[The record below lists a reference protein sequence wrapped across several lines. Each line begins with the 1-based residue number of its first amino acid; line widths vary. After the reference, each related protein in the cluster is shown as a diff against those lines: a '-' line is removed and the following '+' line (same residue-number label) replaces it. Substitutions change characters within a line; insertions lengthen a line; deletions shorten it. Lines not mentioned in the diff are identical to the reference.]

1 MRKTKF
7 VAESEIEHLFQD
19 VDLDQTGMIKYSE
32 FLAACL
38 QEHLYLH
45 EDRVVDAFNKLD
57 IDHSGVISR
66 ENIKNVLG
74 DELNVRVWYNIL
86 ESFFTPCVSFIVWNQ
101 QILNTLFLT

>member
-7 VAESEIEHLFQD
+7 VAEAEIEHLFQD

-74 DELNVRVWYNIL
+74 DELNVRGTTFL
-86 ESFFTPCVSFIVWNQ
+86 S
-101 QILNTLFLT
+101 LFLHHHVYHLLCGINKY

>member
-1 MRKTKF
+1 
-7 VAESEIEHLFQD
+7 
-19 VDLDQTGMIKYSE
+19 MIKYSE

-74 DELNVRVWYNIL
+74 DELNVRGTTFL
-86 ESFFTPCVSFIVWNQ
+86 S
-101 QILNTLFLT
+101 LFLHHRIIYCVESTNIEQICKIH